1 MFPNYSLIIFHL
13 QYLFNCHILKFKKS
27 LHLLYIHQIY
37 QKIKKKVI
45 LKNEV
50 QPTHTRAAERGR
62 KILHRLYPLSIER
75 GWNSGYPTS
84 TPLHRGLMLAACEPG
99 RRGLQVAKRRAGEKR
114 ETQAGKQTAT
124 RAPRETVRVP
134 SSARQGSV
142 RVLLL
147 ARTLQEHPSEDR
159 PRDRLRT
166 ALLFFDHCIFSIPFH
181 LLIRIHLKKKI
192 NNYYIIIIKEEIVGL

>member
-1 MFPNYSLIIFHL
+1 MI
-13 QYLFNCHILKFKKS
+13 LFRKN
-27 LHLLYIHQIY
+27 
-37 QKIKKKVI
+37 KVQV
-45 LKNEV
+45 L
-50 QPTHTRAAERGR
+50 RAPKEEGR
-62 KILHRLYPLSIER
+62 FSTAWYPLSIER

-114 ETQAGKQTAT
+114 ETRAGKQTAT

-147 ARTLQEHPSEDR
+147 ARTLQEHPPQDR
-159 PRDRLRT
+159 PRDNRLIANCFTPLRS
-166 ALLFFDHCIFSIPFH
+166 FSIISIHPFRRRK
-181 LLIRIHLKKKI
+181 LIILIVKRR
-192 NNYYIIIIKEEIVGL
+192 NNL